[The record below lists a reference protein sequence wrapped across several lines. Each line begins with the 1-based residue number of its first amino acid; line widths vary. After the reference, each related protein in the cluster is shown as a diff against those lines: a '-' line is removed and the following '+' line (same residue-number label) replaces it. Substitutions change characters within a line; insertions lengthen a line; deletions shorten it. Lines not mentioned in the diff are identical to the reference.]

1 MRSLILITVISSL
14 LAITYLSLL
23 ILGLEGTIIYI
34 LIFSY
39 FLYWLTKK
47 SFLNS
52 YFKKNQEK

>member
-47 SFLNS
+47 VF
-52 YFKKNQEK
+52 

>member
-52 YFKKNQEK
+52 YFKKNKEK

>member
-1 MRSLILITVISSL
+1 MRTLILITVISSL

-52 YFKKNQEK
+52 YFKKNKEK